1 MDVPH
6 AQASEKELPPP
17 PPPRPALITP
27 SLSPPGSRILH
38 RIPDR
43 PPPPKRARTSATPSS
58 SASTSY
64 SSEQHTSLFAFWDQ
78 LAERY
83 NKSLDEDD
91 IVDLRELK
99 FLKDRGVTR
108 SAPQVYEIGCFTGA
122 GEGSSEATEGEESEG
137 DEGVPEEDGSDELDL
152 LGSLQRYKDRH
163 VPPPDATNPEDAEAF
178 REFEE
183 AERRRRELFGDEEEE
198 DPADAHE
205 GVARADA
212 APDDGED
219 ADVDDEQSVVHSSSS
234 VTHTDD
240 TGEVERV
247 LSPSPVQ
254 ATPRHD
260 TSEDELATWEIDDT
274 PIPPRRSV
282 APAADIID
290 LTLSRSPS
298 PVRPPRAR
306 SQSQPRA
313 PSQIGTN
320 PSTFPIPSATAY
332 SPSFILLCS

>member
-1 MDVPH
+1 MDVPPG
-6 AQASEKELPPP
+6 QVSEKELPPP

-27 SLSPPGSRILH
+27 SLSPPRSRISH
-38 RIPDR
+38 HIPDR

-58 SASTSY
+58 SASTGY
-64 SSEQHTSLFAFWDQ
+64 SSEQHPSLFAFWDQ

-137 DEGVPEEDGSDELDL
+137 EEGLPEEESSDELDL
-152 LGSLQRYKDRH
+152 LDSLQRYKDAR
-163 VPPPDATNPEDAEAF
+163 VPPADATNPEDAEAF

-198 DPADAHE
+198 DHADDQA

-212 APDDGED
+212 ATDDGED
-219 ADVDDEQSVVHSSSS
+219 ADVDDGQSVDHSSSS

-254 ATPRHD
+254 ATPRRKSKSPTPLVAD
-260 TSEDELATWEIDDT
+260 DASEDELATWEIDDT
-274 PIPPRRSV
+274 PIPPRRFTSPCTIEV
-282 APAADIID
+282 AIARAQPCSNQST
-290 LTLSRSPS
+290 LT
-298 PVRPPRAR
+298 VA
-306 SQSQPRA
+306 
-313 PSQIGTN
+313 I
-320 PSTFPIPSATAY
+320 
-332 SPSFILLCS
+332 